1 MLNTARNVW
10 RVFNRS
16 DFDLIAA
23 SVAFWGVFSIFPA
36 AAAFIAVFGL
46 VADPSAVKAQLV
58 LLQGVIPEDVYLLF
72 EAQLD
77 RLLATGRSA
86 LGWATVLSVVLA
98 LWASRSGVSA
108 LLVGVNAIY
117 DAPKRS
123 FFGQLAIALG
133 MTVALLAVGVV
144 SLFSVVIAPVILAF
158 VPAVREWAW
167 LLAGLRWAAALF
179 VIFAAVSLF
188 YHFGP
193 NVRRTKR
200 PPFITIGAFV
210 AMTCWFIS
218 SYGLSYYIANFGNY
232 NQVYGSIGAFI
243 ALMLWLYVSA
253 FFIILGAAINN
264 VLYLEGRGEDLL
276 RTSL

>member
-1 MLNTARNVW
+1 M
-10 RVFNRS
+10 
-16 DFDLIAA
+16 
-23 SVAFWGVFSIFPA
+23 FSIFPA
-36 AAAFIAVFGL
+36 VAAFIAVFGL

-193 NVRRTKR
+193 NVRRSKR

-264 VLYLEGRGEDLL
+264 VLYLAGRGEDLL